1 MVENQLEEIYE
12 KIIYP
17 SKDFQKMLRTAEK
30 RTKEVWTQRGLPQGN
45 YEEYFEIF
53 QAEEEKLR
61 QEVFLSGVRYGCRL
75 AEELEL

>member
-1 MVENQLEEIYE
+1 MRENQLEEIYE
-12 KIIYP
+12 KIVYP
-17 SKDFQKMLRTAEK
+17 SKHFQEMLRTAEK
-30 RTKEVWTQRGLPQGN
+30 RTKELWTQRGLPDEK

-75 AEELEL
+75 AEKLEL